1 MASTSGGGTVY
12 VNAKSIDCTA
22 QLALNSTK
30 GNPVAIVGVKQ
41 SDGTYPILDFKSLR
55 DSKVGSSAG
64 SLKGSNDDGVG
75 VRITGSYYTLKNLI
89 IQKAADNGIQIKGKG
104 ADHNTVENC
113 IVRYNND
120 AGVQITNYASYNT
133 MRFVYNYRNCD
144 VYTEGGN
151 ADGFAPKL
159 GATTGNTF
167 YGCYAWD
174 NSDDAWDSYDKT
186 DSGYTYDLDYQ
197 WCACWNNGN
206 PDVFTG
212 KYDFDNGKSLDKN
225 LFLVELIN
233 AQDSSFATNYAKG
246 KFSLPSDKFI
256 NTENGKVSASTW
268 ASTGYEGNDNGF
280 KFGSIN
286 TKSDCVRTV
295 KNCLSFNH
303 GCKGFDNNNSSATG
317 YFENCISFDNKYN
330 YYMPPFTIKKFSN
343 VYGFNGGSKDSLPSG
358 YSASTPSSST
368 QSSIR
373 SKVNSTVDTIVTK
386 CDSNIIPGEV
396 YFNIF

>member
-1 MASTSGGGTVY
+1 
-12 VNAKSIDCTA
+12 
-22 QLALNSTK
+22 
-30 GNPVAIVGVKQ
+30 
-41 SDGTYPILDFKSLR
+41 
-55 DSKVGSSAG
+55 
-64 SLKGSNDDGVG
+64 
-75 VRITGSYYTLKNLI
+75 
-89 IQKAADNGIQIKGKG
+89 
-104 ADHNTVENC
+104 VENC

-133 MRFVYNYRNCD
+133 MKFVYSYRNCD

-151 ADGFAPKL
+151 SDGFAPKL

-212 KYDFDNGKSLDKN
+212 KYDFDNGKSLDTN

-233 AQDSSFATNYAKG
+233 AQDSSFASNYAKG
-246 KFSLPSDKFI
+246 KFSLPTDKFI
-256 NTENGKVSASTW
+256 NTENGKVAPATW
-268 ASTGYEGNDNGF
+268 SSSGYEGNDNGF

-343 VYGFNGGSKDSLPSG
+343 VYGFNGSSKDSLPSG
-358 YSASTPSSST
+358 YSASTPSSAT

-373 SKVNSTVDTIVTK
+373 STVNSTVNTIVTK
-386 CDSNIIPGEV
+386 CNSNIIPGEV